1 MDEKKG
7 WNSLSIMEGD
17 GTGDSRVE
25 RSSLL

>member
-1 MDEKKG
+1 MGEKET
-7 WNSLSIMEGD
+7 WSSVSLMKRD